1 MSSHSRI
8 AVRYA
13 KSLLGLAVDQGKV
26 DEVKADFALVLK
38 TLEHKELAALFK
50 SPVITND
57 KKHGVVDALY
67 KGKIDDLSYKYI
79 SLLINKN
86 REPYLHEICE
96 EYSEMC
102 QRHKGITSIRVI
114 SAAPMT
120 ESVLNDLRVRL
131 TESVSTAKNVEVT
144 NVVDPSILGGFI
156 LEYDDKRYDASIQAK
171 LNQLKGD
178 FSKNLY
184 VKEF

>member
-1 MSSHSRI
+1 MSHSRI

-13 KSLLGLAVDQGKV
+13 KSLLGLAVDQNKV
-26 DEVKADFALVLK
+26 DEVKTDFEFVYK
-38 TLEHKELAALFK
+38 TLEHKELYQMFK

-57 KKHGVVDALY
+57 KKQGVVDALY
-67 KGKIDDLSYKYI
+67 KGKIGDLSYKYI
-79 SLLINKN
+79 SLLITKN
-86 REPYLHEICE
+86 REPFLRDICE
-96 EYSEMC
+96 EYTEMC

-114 SAAPMT
+114 SASPMS
-120 ESVLNDLRVRL
+120 EAVMNDLRVRL
-131 TESVSTAKNVEVT
+131 TESNSTAKAVEVT
-144 NVVDPSILGGFI
+144 NVVDASIIGGFI